1 MKTKKRLTTLLCVTA
16 ASLLFGITA
25 AAAPKAESISIED
38 SKRVLRVGQKLKL
51 DSEILPDEAEVRD
64 RNIIWTS
71 SNPKVLRVLVK
82 RDDDTKIKALKA
94 GKAKITV
101 RIKGTKLSA
110 SRTFTVKKKTNSSAS
125 NLNSKYTKKIAAQA
139 AKAAKY
145 EAEISSL
152 QLPTDFTERRVLYY
166 TWENKL
172 DKVSNAL
179 DVIED
184 DIEDDYHAG
193 KISRAVYRSLDR
205 KTESAEDYVD
215 EVEDVLNQVF
225 QYEFDD

>member
-1 MKTKKRLTTLLCVTA
+1 MKTKKRLSTLLCITA
-16 ASLLFGITA
+16 VSLLIGMTA

-71 SNPKVLRVLVK
+71 SNPKVLRVLEK

-110 SRTFTVKKKTNSSAS
+110 SRTFYGKKKTNSSAS
-125 NLNSKYTKKIAAQA
+125 DLKSKYTK
-139 AKAAKY
+139 
-145 EAEISSL
+145 
-152 QLPTDFTERRVLYY
+152 R
-166 TWENKL
+166 
-172 DKVSNAL
+172 
-179 DVIED
+179 
-184 DIEDDYHAG
+184 
-193 KISRAVYRSLDR
+193 
-205 KTESAEDYVD
+205 
-215 EVEDVLNQVF
+215 
-225 QYEFDD
+225 

>member
-1 MKTKKRLTTLLCVTA
+1 MKTKKRLSTLLCITA
-16 ASLLFGITA
+16 VSLLIGMTA

-71 SNPKVLRVLVK
+71 SNPKVLRVLEK

-125 NLNSKYTKKIAAQA
+125 DLKSKVHQKIDAQA

-215 EVEDVLNQVF
+215 EVEDILNQVF

>member
-1 MKTKKRLTTLLCVTA
+1 M
-16 ASLLFGITA
+16 TA

-71 SNPKVLRVLVK
+71 SNPKVLRVLEK

-125 NLNSKYTKKIAAQA
+125 DLKSKYTKKIDAQA

-215 EVEDVLNQVF
+215 EVEDILNQVF

>member
-1 MKTKKRLTTLLCVTA
+1 MKTKKRLSTLLCITA
-16 ASLLFGITA
+16 VSLLIGMTA

-71 SNPKVLRVLVK
+71 SNPKVLRVLEK

-125 NLNSKYTKKIAAQA
+125 DLKSKYTKKIDAQA

-215 EVEDVLNQVF
+215 EVEDILNQVF